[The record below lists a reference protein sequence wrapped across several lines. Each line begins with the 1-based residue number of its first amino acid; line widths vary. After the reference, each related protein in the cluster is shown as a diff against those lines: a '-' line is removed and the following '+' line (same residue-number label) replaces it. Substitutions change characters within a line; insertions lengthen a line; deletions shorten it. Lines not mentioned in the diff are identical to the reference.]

1 MRKIKVR
8 FFGAFRRPF
17 PSGEHEIEA
26 PGAISVRELKDLVAK
41 NLRYLNCP
49 EANSSTTRSWPP
61 KIAFCNWTSRLTAPW
76 SLYCRRSVEAKND

>member
-41 NLRYLNCP
+41 NLRDLNCP
-49 EANSSTTRSWPP
+49 ESELVYDSVLATEDRILQLDEPIDGSLVALLPP
-61 KIAFCNWTSRLTAPW
+61 VCGG
-76 SLYCRRSVEAKND
+76 